1 MCIVVKA
8 DSVKIDSVKNQ
19 FFNVNQSTL
28 RNGAVNPNI
37 SFYGENDSSQNEE
50 KKSGFSVKKAT
61 NAAAVLMWLAIV
73 GAGIYRTGLFQK
85 KHPENI
91 AQKAKNIKEQFTDLK
106 NDIGSKDDEILKNQK
121 PTTRFVY
128 KMGRWAN
135 SMEKKFGSELYN
147 NLTYAF
153 GTLVVMPL
161 VIWTSPFGK
170 KDSST
175 SDKFYA
181 TIRQPFSV
189 FSTLMLQWT
198 FDKMF
203 DTYLPGIIKNNTL
216 ENQKVKSSVKDGKI
230 GIEAFDH
237 IKYNSNE
244 TQRLFKLLPTLDVEK
259 GGLKGIISV
268 EEAEDILNIGE
279 FADKK
284 EVNSYINSFEKKAGK
299 DSAIGQRLSES
310 NREILSKKFKVVTDS
325 MLYNKLAKQRP
336 KVINNVVASS
346 IIGCT
351 FLNVIYGKTLKAFEQ
366 KRAKKN
372 QAQAEGVNNVN
383 SR

>member
-1 MCIVVKA
+1 MKVN
-8 DSVKIDSVKNQ
+8 SVKNQ
-19 FFNVNQSTL
+19 IFNSNQSAFKAGDVIT
-28 RNGAVNPNI
+28 NVQ
-37 SFYGENDSSQNEE
+37 FYGGEKDSSKNEE

-61 NAAAVLMWLAIV
+61 NVAAVLMWLAIV

-91 AQKAKNIKEQFTDLK
+91 AQKANNIKEQFVDLGK
-106 NDIGSKDDEILKNQK
+106 SLNNNDSEVLKDQK
-121 PTTRFVY
+121 FATKFVY

-135 SMEKKFGSELYN
+135 NMKKRFGSELYN

-189 FSTLMLQWT
+189 FSTLMLQLT

-203 DTYLPGIIKNNTL
+203 DAYLPKIINNNAL
-216 ENQKVKSSVKDGKI
+216 ENETVKKSVKDGKV

-237 IKYNSNE
+237 IKYNSDE
-244 TQRLFKLLPTLDVEK
+244 TKRLFKLLPELEQEK
-259 GGLKGIISV
+259 GGLKGIISK
-268 EEAEDILNIGE
+268 EEAANLLKLDE
-279 FADKK
+279 FADGKDVNAYLDSFSKK
-284 EVNSYINSFEKKAGK
+284 TGK
-299 DSAIGQRLSES
+299 DSAIGKRLSKEQFS
-310 NREILSKKFKVVTDS
+310 VLKKKFKVVTDS
-325 MLYNKLAKQRP
+325 ISYNELAKQKP
-336 KVINNVVASS
+336 KVINNVIASA

-351 FLNVIYGKTLKAFEQ
+351 FLNVIYGKTLKKFANKSKENESM
-366 KRAKKN
+366 KKVEAKN
-372 QAQAEGVNNVN
+372 VNN
-383 SR
+383 R

>member
-1 MCIVVKA
+1 MCIVVKVA
-8 DSVKIDSVKNQ
+8 SVKVDSVKNQ
-19 FFNVNQSTL
+19 IFDSNQSNL
-28 RNGAVNPNI
+28 KNKAIGPNVQFNGEKV
-37 SFYGENDSSQNEE
+37 SSKDEE

-91 AQKAKNIKEQFTDLK
+91 AQKAKNIREQFKDLK
-106 NDIGSKDDEILKNQK
+106 NDIGEHNEEALNNQK
-121 PTTRFVY
+121 PATKFVY

-135 SMEKKFGSELYN
+135 SMEKKFGSVVYN

-170 KDSST
+170 KESST

-189 FSTLMLQWT
+189 FSTLMLQLT

-203 DTYLPGIIKNNTL
+203 DAYLPKIIKNNVL
-216 ENQKVKSSVKDGKI
+216 ENEKVKNSVKNGKI
-230 GIEAFDH
+230 DIEAFDQ
-237 IKYNSNE
+237 IKYNADE
-244 TQRLFKLLPTLDVEK
+244 TRRLFKLLPTLDESK
-259 GGLKGIISV
+259 GGLKGIIT
-268 EEAEDILNIGE
+268 EKEAEDLLTLGKY
-279 FADKK
+279 ADDKD
-284 EVNSYINSFEKKAGK
+284 VNSYISAFEKKTGK
-299 DSAIGQRLSES
+299 DSSLGQRLSQKQLET
-310 NREILSKKFKVVTDS
+310 LKKKHKVVTDS
-325 MLYNKLAKQRP
+325 ILFNKLAKQRP

-366 KRAKKN
+366 KRAKKV
-372 QAQAEGVNNVN
+372 QSQAEGVKNVN
-383 SR
+383 GR